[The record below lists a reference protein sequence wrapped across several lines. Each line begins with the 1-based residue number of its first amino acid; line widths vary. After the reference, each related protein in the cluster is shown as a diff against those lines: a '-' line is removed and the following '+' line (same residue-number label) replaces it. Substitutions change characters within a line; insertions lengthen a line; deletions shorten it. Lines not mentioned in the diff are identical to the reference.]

1 MSGALEH
8 VVTAHRR
15 LWPSRSRIGKR
26 HSQDFVV
33 AIRLQR
39 PRVPVVG
46 GGVAADGLALLDRDL
61 SDRAANATKSVDGFP
76 STRACTP
83 AKYPRA
89 IRQGRA
95 LPRMRIRLNI
105 GLAAKVVTD
114 HQLSFPRC
122 AIRGPRSGG

>member
-1 MSGALEH
+1 MFK
-8 VVTAHRR
+8 
-15 LWPSRSRIGKR
+15 RIGKR

-33 AIRLQR
+33 AVRLQR

-61 SDRAANATKSVDGFP
+61 SDRAANAMKSVDGFP

-83 AKYPRA
+83 AEYPRA

-95 LPRMRIRLNI
+95 LPRMRIRL
-105 GLAAKVVTD
+105 
-114 HQLSFPRC
+114 RC
-122 AIRGPRSGG
+122 WEGGGAERGSAPPCSSKARSPGQ